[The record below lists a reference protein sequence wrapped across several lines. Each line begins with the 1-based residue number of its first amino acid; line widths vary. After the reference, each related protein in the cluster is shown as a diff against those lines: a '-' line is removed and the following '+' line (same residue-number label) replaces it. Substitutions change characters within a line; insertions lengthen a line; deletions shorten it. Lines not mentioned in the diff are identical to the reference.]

1 MLYVLNFAD
10 VRYACQQR
18 LNTQSAYEKG
28 RADKVLEFHEEDIA
42 DLRARYPEHFKIARG
57 FGLWFWKPFIILQAL
72 SRINDGDYLF
82 YCDAGAVFIDDLHL
96 MIPDLEAS
104 GKDMMVFE
112 QPLLAQQFTK
122 AETYYLLRCTDF
134 TGNQLL
140 GGYVLLKKSKASIG
154 YMQEWLEAM
163 GDVRVLS
170 SERYL
175 PEIPERSDFVS
186 HREDQSVLTILCK
199 RWGIE
204 AHRDPSDFGLFP
216 WQYSTCGT
224 YAPKKYPNSHY
235 PVILLCVR
243 RSDPIAY
250 RRTYERNLKLH
261 RWGLYNYQTVWLRVM
276 LPRHIRHAG
285 RMLLEHLGLGR
296 LHRWMKKQWMK

>member
-28 RADKVLEFHEEDIA
+28 RADKVLEFHEEDIV
-42 DLRARYPEHFKIARG
+42 DLKVHYPEHFKIARG

-96 MIPDLEAS
+96 LIPDLEAS
-104 GKDMMVFE
+104 GKDVMVFE
-112 QPLLAQQFTK
+112 QPLLARQFTK
-122 AETYYLLRCTDF
+122 AETYHLLHCSDF

-170 SERYL
+170 SERFL

-224 YAPKKYPNSHY
+224 YAPKQYPNSHY

-243 RSDPIAY
+243 RANPDTY

-285 RMLLEHLGLGR
+285 RVVLEHLGLGR

>member
-1 MLYVLNFAD
+1 MLYVCNYANE
-10 VRYACQQR
+10 RYKSQQR
-18 LNTQSAYEKG
+18 LNTHSAYEKG
-28 RADKVLEFHEEDIA
+28 LADKVLEFHEEDLA
-42 DLRARYPEHFKIARG
+42 DLKARYPEHFKIVRG
-57 FGLWFWKPFIILQAL
+57 GGLWLWKPYIILQAL

-96 MIPDLEAS
+96 MLPDLEAS
-104 GKDMMVFE
+104 GKDILLVE
-112 QPLLAQQFTK
+112 QPLLSRQFTK
-122 AETYYLLRCTDF
+122 SEVYHLMDYHNYE
-134 TGNQLL
+134 GNQVLS
-140 GGYVLLKKSKASIG
+140 GYILMKKSGMSVEFIQQWFE
-154 YMQEWLEAM
+154 YMTDIRLAY
-163 GDVRVLS
+163 GKKFI
-170 SERYL
+170 
-175 PEIPERSDFVS
+175 PEIPEFKDFVS
-186 HREDQSVLTILCK
+186 HREDQSVLDILK
-199 RWGIE
+199 YKWGIE

-224 YAPKKYPNSHY
+224 YAPKQYPNSHY

-243 RSDPIAY
+243 RANPDTY